1 MMNKFKTVLAAGV
14 ACVTLLASAG
24 CSYLL
29 PAEEEPLAP
38 PLVETSEISYVTV
51 EVERGDVI
59 NQVKRNGSLRSS
71 ESMSPM
77 FENQGG
83 RLAEIVAHYGDEV
96 KEGDILLRL
105 INTDVE
111 YAYQVAEINYKI
123 ATLNYEKQIGY
134 AYGDAKTI
142 MEYQYQLQTME
153 YERTKA
159 AYENTILRAPMDG
172 VVSYMAS
179 LAVGD
184 VLEAYKIYYTIAD
197 PDDLELVVTGDA
209 SYDFISGRDVTVVI
223 KEKEYEGKVLTTPAD
238 DPEYKASGNKAI
250 SARAVIEVKGVPK
263 ELWTIG
269 RDCSVYMIKESRE
282 NVLTLP
288 SNAIRT
294 YGSRTYVQ
302 VLEDGVKVEKDV
314 ELGLTTNS
322 TVEILSG
329 LDEGEVVII
338 S

>member
-1 MMNKFKTVLAAGV
+1 MNKFKTILAVGV
-14 ACVTLLASAG
+14 ACVTLLAAAG

-38 PLVETSEISYVTV
+38 PLVETSEVSYVTV

-77 FENQGG
+77 FEDQGG

-96 KEGDILLRL
+96 KEGDILARL

-111 YAYQVAEINYKI
+111 YNYKVAEINYKL
-123 ATLNYEKQIGY
+123 ATLNYNRQINNV
-134 AYGDAKTI
+134 YGDNETALVLNY
-142 MEYQYQLQTME
+142 ELQTMA
-153 YERTKA
+153 YERAKA
-159 AYENTILRAPMDG
+159 AYEATVLRAPMDG
-172 VVSYMAS
+172 IVSFMAS
-179 LAVGD
+179 MAVGD
-184 VLEAYKIYYTIAD
+184 YLEAYKVYYTVSS
-197 PDDLELVVTGDA
+197 PDELELVVTGDA
-209 SYDFISGRDVTVVI
+209 AYDFISGRDVTVVI
-223 KEKEYEGKVLTTPAD
+223 KETEYAGKVLTTPAD
-238 DPEYKASGNKAI
+238 DPEFKASGNKAT
-250 SARAVIEVKGVPK
+250 SARAVIEVKDLPK
-263 ELWTIG
+263 ELKTIG
-269 RDCSVYMIKESRE
+269 RDCAVYMIKEARE

-288 SNAIRT
+288 ANAIRT

-302 VLEDGVKVEKDV
+302 VLENGVKVEKDV